1 MGCQLLDA
9 LELILHV
16 LAYRK
21 SVVDHGIL
29 MKVNGAS
36 LPTHVSKEM
45 TVSSF
50 PFETGTN
57 CIEHVFPD

>member
-1 MGCQLLDA
+1 VGCQLLYA

-16 LAYRK
+16 IAYRK
-21 SVVDHGIL
+21 SVVDNGIL

-36 LPTHVSKEM
+36 FPPHVSKEK
-45 TVSSF
+45 TISF
-50 PFETGTN
+50 FSFETGTN

>member
-1 MGCQLLDA
+1 LLGA

-21 SVVDHGIL
+21 SAVNHGKL

-36 LPTHVSKEM
+36 FPPHASQEM
-45 TVSSF
+45 TISSF
-50 PFETGTN
+50 PFEPGTN
-57 CIEHVFPD
+57 CIEHVFPN

>member
-1 MGCQLLDA
+1 
-9 LELILHV
+9 
-16 LAYRK
+16 
-21 SVVDHGIL
+21 